1 MKRHIALLMS
11 TAFVVLDQFFKIL
24 AMDKLEPIGSLPI
37 IPDIFHL
44 TYIENRGAAFGM
56 MEGKKWVLIGLT
68 AAVLLVAVLLVLAGK
83 LESNNHLL
91 FSVCTIIG
99 GGVGNLID
107 RIYRGFVVDYIH
119 LKLINFA
126 VFNFADCCITVG
138 AFMIIA
144 YEIYEI
150 ISERKKKAE
159 TDDSTD

>member
-11 TAFVVLDQFFKIL
+11 TVLVLLDQFFKIL
-24 AMDKLEPIGSLPI
+24 AMDKLEPVGSLPI

-68 AAVLLVAVLLVLAGK
+68 AVVLLIAVFLVLAGK
-83 LESNNHLL
+83 LENNNHML
-91 FSVCTIIG
+91 FSVCVIIG

-119 LKLINFA
+119 LKVINFA
-126 VFNFADCCITVG
+126 VFNFADICVTLGTVWLL
-138 AFMIIA
+138 
-144 YEIYEI
+144 IYLVLDI
-150 ISERKKKAE
+150 KKEASGEKKSA
-159 TDDSTD
+159 

>member
-37 IPDIFHL
+37 IPDIFHF

-119 LKLINFA
+119 LKVINFA
-126 VFNFADCCITVG
+126 VFNFADICVTLGTVWLLLYLILD
-138 AFMIIA
+138 M
-144 YEIYEI
+144 
-150 ISERKKKAE
+150 KKEASGEK
-159 TDDSTD
+159 

>member
-119 LKLINFA
+119 LKVINFA
-126 VFNFADCCITVG
+126 VFNFADICVTLGTVWLLLYLILD
-138 AFMIIA
+138 M
-144 YEIYEI
+144 
-150 ISERKKKAE
+150 KKEASGEK
-159 TDDSTD
+159 

>member
-126 VFNFADCCITVG
+126 VFNFADICVTLGTVWLLLYLVLD
-138 AFMIIA
+138 M
-144 YEIYEI
+144 
-150 ISERKKKAE
+150 KKEASGEK
-159 TDDSTD
+159 

>member
-1 MKRHIALLMS
+1 MS

-126 VFNFADCCITVG
+126 VFNFADICVTLGTVWLLLYLVLD
-138 AFMIIA
+138 M
-144 YEIYEI
+144 
-150 ISERKKKAE
+150 KKEASGEK
-159 TDDSTD
+159 

>member
-11 TAFVVLDQFFKIL
+11 TVLVVLDQFFKVL
-24 AMDKLEPIGSLPI
+24 AMDKLEPIGSLPV

-83 LESNNHLL
+83 LENNNHLL

-107 RIYRGFVVDYIH
+107 RIYRGFVVDYVH

-126 VFNFADCCITVG
+126 VFNFADICVTLGTVWLLLYLILD
-138 AFMIIA
+138 M
-144 YEIYEI
+144 
-150 ISERKKKAE
+150 KKEASGENKSA
-159 TDDSTD
+159 